1 MGAQALQIM
10 RDMSPTMA
18 TLGVNNWPTDGIQG
32 MLDATQG
39 TIMAQTAPQDCEV
52 AGAIQ
57 NSIDAPLTED
67 L

>member
-1 MGAQALQIM
+1 
-10 RDMSPTMA
+10 MSPTMA